1 MLVTIRSRT
10 KVIIPR
16 LALLAALA
24 LGFSSC
30 ATNKRTAFLNDPNDM
45 KETALPWNQQQ
56 KWEQG
61 GQAGEINTEGRR

>member
-56 KWEQG
+56 KWEVE
-61 GQAGEINTEGRR
+61 GQASALNQQRR